1 MYIHLETDENTE
13 GSLRNRIVIL
23 MGVIVAV
30 VFAAWFVFLPKE
42 SARVVTDAGAR
53 VETPEAAPPAA
64 SPPTIATPDPTPI
77 PAALPSAAPRSSALA
92 IADAAPTDLG
102 TFRPEPLPEIDA
114 FSKTPPGSDRWTPEQ
129 LQHHRDGLFENLAR
143 REAQLE
149 RELAA
154 GDARTKEQ
162 KRVTLE
168 YLRARRDELL
178 AGTRTRP
185 PRNDA
190 EP

>member
-1 MYIHLETDENTE
+1 MADEKPE
-13 GSLRNRIVIL
+13 GTLRSRIVIL

-42 SARVVTDAGAR
+42 SARVVGDAGAR
-53 VETPEAAPPAA
+53 VETPEAAPLPL
-64 SPPTIATPDPTPI
+64 SPPTVATPTPDPTPT
-77 PAALPSAAPRSSALA
+77 PAAPPSAAPTSSALA
-92 IADAAPTDLG
+92 IADAAPIDLG

-114 FSKTPPGSDRWTPEQ
+114 FSKTPPGSGGWTPEQ
-129 LQHHRDGLFENLAR
+129 IQHHRDGLFENLAR

-154 GDARTKEQ
+154 GDAKTKEQ

>member
-1 MYIHLETDENTE
+1 MYIHLETNENPE
-13 GSLRNRIVIL
+13 GTLRNRIVIL
-23 MGVIVAV
+23 MAVIVAV

-53 VETPEAAPPAA
+53 VATPEATPPPP
-64 SPPTIATPDPTPI
+64 SPPTIATPDPTPT
-77 PAALPSAAPRSSALA
+77 PAAPPSTAATASALA
-92 IADAAPTDLG
+92 IADAAPIDIG

-114 FSKTPPGSDRWTPEQ
+114 FSKSPPGSDRWSPEQ
-129 LQHHRDGLFENLAR
+129 IQHHRDGLFENLAR

-154 GDARTKEQ
+154 GDARSKEQ

>member
-77 PAALPSAAPRSSALA
+77 PAAPPSAAPRSSAVA